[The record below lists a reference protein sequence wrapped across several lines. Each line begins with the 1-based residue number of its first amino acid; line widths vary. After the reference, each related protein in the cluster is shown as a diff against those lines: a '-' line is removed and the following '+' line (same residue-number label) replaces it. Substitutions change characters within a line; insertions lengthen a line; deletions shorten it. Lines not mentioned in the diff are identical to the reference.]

1 MKRLTDDQRDPQ
13 SPAPQADAGLIR
25 DMPLDERPRERLL
38 DHGAGTLSEAEL
50 LAVLL
55 GTGRRGGSALTVA
68 RELLEGIG
76 GLQRMSGCGFVEL
89 RGQGL
94 GPAKA
99 ARILAALELATRM
112 ARSEALPR
120 PMLERPAAAARY
132 LSLRYSR
139 PDQEVMGALFLD
151 TRQRLLHEREL
162 FRGTLDRAAVEPR
175 AILRQGL
182 LVSAAGLLLFHTHPS
197 GDPSPSAEDLAF
209 TRRIDQAAAV
219 VGIRLVDHLV
229 VGRPGRFT
237 SLRERGGW

>member
-1 MKRLTDDQRDPQ
+1 MKRPTSDREVRQR
-13 SPAPQADAGLIR
+13 PAPQAESGLIR
-25 DMPLDERPRERLL
+25 DIPLEERPRERLL

-68 RELLEGIG
+68 RELLEDVG
-76 GLQRMSGCGFVEL
+76 GLHRMSGCGVLEL
-89 RGQGL
+89 RGHGL

-99 ARILAALELATRM
+99 ARILAALELATRL
-112 ARSEALPR
+112 ARREVLPR
-120 PMLERPAAAARY
+120 PMFERPGVAARY
-132 LSLRYSR
+132 LSLRYAR

-151 TRQRLLHEREL
+151 TRHRLLHEREL

-209 TRRIDQAAAV
+209 TRRIDEAATII
-219 VGIRLVDHLV
+219 GIRLLDHLI
-229 VGRPGRFT
+229 VGRPGRYT